1 MLLDDLL
8 EHLCRELLTLIV
20 ADDTDLYLLFVA
32 EILVVMHLTR
42 NKGVSTCFYGV
53 VEQEITCTTTDRH
66 LLDRA
71 LQQLIT
77 SSALHIEGLLHLNH
91 KVVRCHRLRQRAD
104 DTTASLNPVNG
115 LRDEECHLL

>member
-1 MLLDDLL
+1 M
-8 EHLCRELLTLIV
+8 
-20 ADDTDLYLLFVA
+20 LFVA

-53 VEQEITCTTTDRH
+53 IEQEITCTTTDRH

-71 LQQLIT
+71 QQQLIT